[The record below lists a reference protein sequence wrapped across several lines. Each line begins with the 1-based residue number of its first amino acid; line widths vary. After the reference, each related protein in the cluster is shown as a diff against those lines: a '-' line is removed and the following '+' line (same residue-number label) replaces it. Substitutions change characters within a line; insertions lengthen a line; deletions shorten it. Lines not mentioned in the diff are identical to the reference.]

1 MGTLNVKLVSSRDD
15 LNRNTRNILQDL
27 KALETMLEESW
38 FNEDPIHIGAEQELC
53 LVDSHCKPKPISL
66 EVLDRIQSPG
76 FTTELAKFN
85 IEINLDPLKFTG
97 TCFSDLAQNIAQNM
111 EELYALGS
119 EMGFDPVMTGIL
131 PTLRKTDMED
141 HNCTPLPRYQALME
155 ALSKMRGREYELS
168 IRGIDELNIKHDSA
182 MLEACNTSFQV
193 HLQVAPKDFV
203 SKYNIALAIAAPT
216 LAIATNSPFLFG
228 KRLWSETRIALFQ
241 QSIDTRVVSEHLRD
255 RSPRVTFGNH
265 WMKDSVIELYRE
277 DIVRFRPML
286 MTEPDGDVTKMME
299 AGNTP
304 DLSSLMTHNS
314 TVYRWNRPCYGISP
328 NGKPHLRIENRLLPS
343 GPSIV
348 DEVANAAFWLGLM
361 EGAHQEYGDITQ
373 KMEFDD
379 VRSNFVSSAFS
390 GHDTDLIWL
399 NGQKIST
406 SELIA
411 KELLPL
417 ARQGLEKRQVN
428 PKDIDYYM
436 NVIESRNQLRRTG
449 SYWILQS
456 FSKLSKE
463 VLDDER
469 SSTLTSAMIKNQKS
483 GKPIHEWELA
493 ARQDSREWSATS
505 LLIEEFMTRDV
516 FSVEED
522 DIPELVANIM
532 DWQRVRFVPV
542 EDKKGHL
549 CGLVTAR
556 RLIRY
561 LVDRAGDDKCEEKSV
576 KDLMISNPIT
586 IAPDKTVMEAMRLM
600 KQHNSPCLP
609 VVKNSALVGIISEGN
624 FLNVTASLLN
634 VLEEQ
639 HEG

>member
-1 MGTLNVKLVSSRDD
+1 MGTLNVKLVSSRED

-27 KALETMLEESW
+27 KALEAMLEESW
-38 FNEDPIHIGAEQELC
+38 FNEAPIHIGAEQELC
-53 LVDSHCKPKPISL
+53 LVDPHCKPKPISL
-66 EVLDRIQSPG
+66 EVLDRVNG
-76 FTTELAKFN
+76 AGYTTELAKFN
-85 IEINLDPLKFTG
+85 IEINLDPLEFTG
-97 TCFSDLAQNIAQNM
+97 NCFSALAQGIGQNLG
-111 EELYALGS
+111 ELYALGS

-131 PTLRKTDMED
+131 PTLRKTDMGE
-141 HNCTPLPRYQALME
+141 NNLTPLPRYRALME
-155 ALSKMRGREYELS
+155 ALSQMRGREYELS

-203 SKYNIALAIAAPT
+203 KKYNIALAIAAPT

-265 WMKDSVIELYRE
+265 WMQDSVIELYRE
-277 DIVRFRPML
+277 DVVRFRPML
-286 MTEPDGDVTKMME
+286 MTEPDGDVTKIMDE
-299 AGNTP
+299 GKTP
-304 DLSSLMTHNS
+304 NLSSLMTHNS
-314 TVYRWNRPCYGISP
+314 TVYRWNRPCYGVSP

-348 DEVANAAFWLGLM
+348 DEVANAAFWLGSM
-361 EGAHQEYGDITQ
+361 EGAYQEYGDITQ

-379 VRSNFVSSAFS
+379 TRSNFVSSAFS
-390 GHDTDLIWL
+390 GHDTDLTWFD
-399 NGQKIST
+399 GQKIST
-406 SELIA
+406 GELIA

-417 ARQGLEKRQVN
+417 ARQGLESRKV
-428 PKDIDYYM
+428 KTEDIDYYLGI
-436 NVIESRNQLRRTG
+436 IEARNKTRRTG

-456 FSKLSKE
+456 LNKLSKE
-463 VLDDER
+463 VLIDER
-469 SSTLTSAMIKNQKS
+469 ASTLTAAMIKNQKS

-493 ARQDSREWSATS
+493 TRQDSPEWSATS
-505 LLIEEFMTRDV
+505 LLIEEFMTRDI
-516 FSVEED
+516 FSVEQD

-561 LVDRAGDDKCEEKSV
+561 LVDKAENAKHVEKTV
-576 KDLMISNPIT
+576 KELMIENPIT

-600 KQHNSPCLP
+600 KQHNTPCLP
-609 VVKNSALVGIISEGN
+609 VVKNNALVGIISEGN

>member
-1 MGTLNVKLVSSRDD
+1 MGSLNVKLVSSQKD
-15 LNRNTRNILQDL
+15 LNQNTRNILQDL
-27 KALETMLEESW
+27 KALESMLEESW
-38 FNEDPIHIGAEQELC
+38 FNEAPIHIGAEQELC
-53 LVDSHCKPKPISL
+53 LVDPHCKPKPISL
-66 EVLDRIQSPG
+66 EVLDRIGSPG

-85 IEINLDPLKFTG
+85 LEINLDPLEYTG
-97 TCFSDLAQNIAQNM
+97 NCFSTLAQCIGQKMN
-111 EELYALGS
+111 ELYALGA
-119 EMGFDPVMTGIL
+119 EMDFDPVMTGIL
-131 PTLRKTDMED
+131 PTLRKTDMEES
-141 HNCTPLPRYQALME
+141 NLTPLPRYHALMK
-155 ALSKMRGREYELS
+155 AISKMRGRKYELR
-168 IRGIDELNIKHDSA
+168 IRGIDELNLKHDSA
-182 MLEACNTSFQV
+182 LLEACNTSFQV

-203 SKYNIALAIAAPT
+203 QKYNIALAIAAPV
-216 LAIATNSPFLFG
+216 LSIATNSPFLFG

-241 QSIDTRVVSEHLRD
+241 QSVDTRVISEHLRD

-265 WMKDSVIELYRE
+265 WVQDSIIELYRE

-286 MTEPDGDVTKMME
+286 MASANGDVTEEIEEGK
-299 AGNTP
+299 TP
-304 DLSSLMTHNS
+304 DLRSLMTHNS

-361 EGAHQEYGDITQ
+361 EGAHQEYGDITK

-379 VRSNFVSSAFS
+379 ARSNFVAASFS
-390 GHDTDLIWL
+390 GHDTDVAWL
-399 NGQKIST
+399 EGRKVNT
-406 SELIA
+406 MELIA

-417 ARQGLEKRQVN
+417 ARQGLKNRKVN
-428 PKDIDYYM
+428 TEDIDYYLG
-436 NVIESRNQLRRTG
+436 IIASRNATRRTG
-449 SYWILQS
+449 AYWILQS
-456 FSKLSKE
+456 FNKLSKE
-463 VLDDER
+463 VLSDER

-493 ARQDSREWSATS
+493 ARQDSRQWSPTS

-516 FSVEED
+516 FSVEKD

-561 LVDRAGDDKCEEKSV
+561 LVDKADNAKHIEKTV
-576 KDLMISNPIT
+576 KDLMIEDPIT

-600 KQHNSPCLP
+600 KQHNAPCLP
-609 VVKNSALVGIISEGN
+609 VVKNNALVGIISEGN

-639 HEG
+639 HES